1 MALQLALT
9 TLESLASTTPCPH
22 AGFNDIKILEAGSL
36 LSNLTHIYVVPTP
49 SLIDHVEAGS
59 LSNLRNLHVLVFSH
73 NNIRALNGSM
83 FPPLRVS
90 QQQSSFQPPTISLC
104 WKI

>member
-36 LSNLTHIYVVPTP
+36 LSNLTHIYVNKQKMCVPT
-49 SLIDHVEAGS
+49 LQ
-59 LSNLRNLHVLVFSH
+59 N
-73 NNIRALNGSM
+73 
-83 FPPLRVS
+83 
-90 QQQSSFQPPTISLC
+90 
-104 WKI
+104 